1 MSDMSKL
8 GVGVI
13 GCGNISTIYLRN
25 MPNFRDLRL
34 VACADLRPEI
44 ARDQAGLFGI
54 EALTIEALLARPDI
68 QIVVNLTTPNAHFA
82 VSHAALTAGKHVFGE
97 KPITVEA
104 ADAAALVAEAA
115 QRGLKLGCAP
125 DTFLGGGGRTARE
138 LVDAG
143 RIGKVLYGTCFLMSH
158 GMEHWHPDPTFFFK
172 PGGGPILDMGPYYL
186 AALINLLGSVTHV
199 QGRASSGFATRLV
212 SSKGPMNGKSIT
224 VETPTT
230 VMALLHFETGADIVF
245 TMSWDVWKHGHAP
258 IELYGTEG
266 SLRVPDPNFFG
277 GVVQY
282 TEKGSDWISL
292 AADDRAFGKP
302 NWRSPNWPDHMPSQA
317 NYRCLGVADLAS
329 AVLHGTPHRASGALA
344 SHALEV
350 MHATLKAG
358 VEGGE
363 IAIHSRVDRPAAMSE
378 TDALALWAAETF

>member
-1 MSDMSKL
+1 MSKL

-34 VACADLRPEI
+34 VACADLRPEV

-54 EALTIEALLARPDI
+54 EALTIGALLARPDI

>member
-1 MSDMSKL
+1 MSKL

-199 QGRASSGFATRLV
+199 QGRASSGFAARLV

-230 VMALLHFETGADIVF
+230 VMALLHFETGTDIVF

>member
-1 MSDMSKL
+1 MSEMSKL

-25 MPNFRDLRL
+25 VTNFRDLRL
-34 VACADLRPEI
+34 VACADLRPEV

-82 VSHAALTAGKHVFGE
+82 VSHAALSAGKHVFGE

-104 ADAAALVAEAA
+104 ADAAALVREAA

-138 LVDAG
+138 LIDAG

-212 SSKGPMNGKSIT
+212 SSKGPMNGKTIT

-282 TEKGSDWISL
+282 TERGGDWISL
-292 AADDRAFGKP
+292 AADERAFGKP

-317 NYRCLGVADLAS
+317 NYRCLGVAELAS

-363 IAIHSRVDRPAAMSE
+363 IAVHSRVDRPAAMSE

>member
-1 MSDMSKL
+1 MSKL
-8 GVGVI
+8 GVGVV

-25 MPNFRDLRL
+25 MSNFRDLKL
-34 VACADLRPEI
+34 VACADLRQEV
-44 ARDQAGLFGI
+44 ARDQAGQFGI
-54 EALTIEALLARPDI
+54 EALTIDALLARPDI
-68 QIVVNLTTPNAHFA
+68 DIVVNLTTPNAHFA
-82 VSHAALTAGKHVFGE
+82 VSHAALSAGKHVFGE

-104 ADAAALVAEAA
+104 ADAAALVSEAA
-115 QRGLKLGCAP
+115 KRGLKLGCAP

-138 LVDAG
+138 LIDAG

-212 SSKGPMNGKSIT
+212 SSKGPMNGKSIA

-230 VMALLHFETGADIVF
+230 VMTLLHFETGADIIF
-245 TMSWDVWKHGHAP
+245 TMSWDVWKHGHPP

-282 TEKGSDWISL
+282 TERGSDWISL

-302 NWRSPNWPDHMPSQA
+302 NWRSPNWADHMPSQA
-317 NYRCLGVADLAS
+317 NYRCLGIADLAS
-329 AVLHGTPHRASGALA
+329 SVLHGTPHRASGALA

-363 IAIHSRVDRPAAMSE
+363 IAVHSRVDRPATMSE
-378 TDALALWAAETF
+378 TDAMALWATETF